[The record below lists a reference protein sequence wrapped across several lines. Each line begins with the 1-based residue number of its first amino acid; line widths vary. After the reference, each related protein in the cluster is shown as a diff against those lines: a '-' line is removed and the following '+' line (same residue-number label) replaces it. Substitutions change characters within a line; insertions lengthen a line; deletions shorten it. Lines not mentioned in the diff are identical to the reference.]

1 MFDPEEYIN
10 KLTKLLISRFGKR
23 LVYVGLQGSYLRNE
37 ATEFSDI
44 DVMAVIDELRSDDLR
59 VYRET
64 IALLENREKS
74 CGFICGRSE
83 LKNWNPLEICH
94 LLHTTRDYYGK
105 LSELVPCYTREDVSC
120 FVKLSLG
127 NLYHELCHRAIH
139 SEREKNVA
147 ALPRTYKSAF
157 FILQDMHWLESGNF
171 MGTKR
176 ELLSVLEGKDRL
188 VLETCIS
195 LGDGAEFD
203 FDGAFEL
210 LFSWCKE
217 ALERIQTY
225 G

>member
-1 MFDPEEYIN
+1 MINPEEYIN
-10 KLTKLLISRFGKR
+10 ELIKLLVSRFGKR

-37 ATEFSDI
+37 ATKSSDI
-44 DVMAVIDELRSDDLR
+44 DVMVVIDELRSEDLT
-59 VYRET
+59 VYREA
-64 IALLENREKS
+64 IASLENSEKS
-74 CGFICGRSE
+74 CGFICGTE
-83 LKNWNPLEICH
+83 DLKNWNSLEICH

-105 LSELVPCYTREDVSC
+105 LSELVPCYTREDVRC

-127 NLYHELCHRAIH
+127 NLYHELCHRFIH

-157 FILQDMHWLESGNF
+157 FVLQDMHWLESGNF

-176 ELLSVLEGKDRL
+176 ELLSVSEGKDRL

-195 LGDGAEFD
+195 LGDGAGFD